1 MRNRIA
7 VLVLAL
13 ASGLMLTVRP
23 ATADQPHMEA
33 ALEALRSAESH
44 LEKATPDKGGHRNGA
59 LQATRSAMDHVRKGM
74 RYDER
79 HESKKERRN

>member
-1 MRNRIA
+1 MRTRIA
-7 VLVLAL
+7 ILVLAVS
-13 ASGLMLTVRP
+13 SGLIFSVRP
-23 ATADQPHMEA
+23 AGADQPHMEA

-44 LEKATPDKGGHRNGA
+44 LEKATADKGGHRNAA
-59 LQATRSAMDHVRKGM
+59 LQNTRSAMEHVRKGM